1 MSDGEGLEYLQV
13 GAELPYYAYQKRL
26 KSEKIPYYESWVGEE
41 ELALVMEVIRD
52 NWISEGP
59 KTREFERRLAEFC
72 GVRHC
77 LALCNATAGLII
89 GQKAIGLGPGDEVI
103 APAFTFIASV
113 NSIVLAGATPVLVD
127 VDARTLTIDPEAVEK
142 AITPRTKA
150 ILPVHIY
157 GHAADMDR
165 LCEIA
170 RKRRLFI
177 VEDSAQALGVEF
189 KGKRAG
195 SFGDVSVLSFF
206 PDKAITLGEGGVVMT
221 SSDELQ
227 RKLLMWKNDGR
238 LERGM
243 YLHDLVCYNFRTTD
257 LQTAVGLGQLKRLP
271 EILAGKRRNLE
282 LYRKHLSGVKGVEF
296 PSEDPRCHIVPHR
309 SNIYVDD
316 PQALSDHLA
325 QYGVGCRRF
334 YYPVNRQPCYN
345 VSGSFPNTE
354 NAYEKG
360 LSLPSAPTLSEDK
373 IAFVAEKIKEFNRNR
388 R

>member
-1 MSDGEGLEYLQV
+1 LQV

-177 VEDSAQALGVEF
+177 VED
-189 KGKRAG
+189 
-195 SFGDVSVLSFF
+195 
-206 PDKAITLGEGGVVMT
+206 
-221 SSDELQ
+221 
-227 RKLLMWKNDGR
+227 
-238 LERGM
+238 
-243 YLHDLVCYNFRTTD
+243 
-257 LQTAVGLGQLKRLP
+257 
-271 EILAGKRRNLE
+271 
-282 LYRKHLSGVKGVEF
+282 
-296 PSEDPRCHIVPHR
+296 
-309 SNIYVDD
+309 
-316 PQALSDHLA
+316 
-325 QYGVGCRRF
+325 
-334 YYPVNRQPCYN
+334 
-345 VSGSFPNTE
+345 
-354 NAYEKG
+354 
-360 LSLPSAPTLSEDK
+360 
-373 IAFVAEKIKEFNRNR
+373 
-388 R
+388 